1 MKFIPE
7 TPKQVSIDIPYYDD
21 VKVEDGWQG
30 HTTSKSIATLK
41 LEITLC
47 MQRLGGVVL
56 SFQQGTY
63 LIGEKKR
70 DGFQIHY
77 TVEVS
82 GILHRGQLDI
92 AALPVRD
99 EYRLRRTLEK
109 RKENSLKMS
118 LYMVRKALEGTWFL
132 QKLSHGYAP
141 LMPWMLSNEG
151 KTITQL
157 WSEQVFLEN
166 LLPASTDFAEWP
178 EEAMEGEI
186 VE

>member
-1 MKFIPE
+1 MEFIPE
-7 TPKQVSIDIPYYDD
+7 TPKQSTINIPYYDD

-47 MQRLGGVVL
+47 LSRLGGTVL
-56 SFQQGTY
+56 SFQQGQY
-63 LIGEKKR
+63 VIGDKKR

-77 TVEVS
+77 TIEVN
-82 GILHRGQLDI
+82 GLLHRGQLDI

-99 EYRLRRTLEK
+99 EYRLQRTLQK
-109 RKENSLKMS
+109 RKENSLKMA

-132 QKLSHGYAP
+132 QKLSPGYAP
-141 LMPWMLSNEG
+141 LMPWMLTNKN
-151 KTITQL
+151 KTITQV

-166 LLPASTDFAEWP
+166 LLPSG
-178 EEAMEGEI
+178 EEFVEGEL